1 MSRWRGR
8 AWVVPLCVVIAL
20 LLGIVPLPPAVQL
33 LRPFWLAL
41 IVAYMVIELP
51 ARIGIGRAFAL
62 GLVADMLYGSLLG
75 EHALRLVL
83 LTFVLQHFRARMRFF
98 PLLQQAM
105 IIGLLLLADLALTAL
120 LHLVLGQ
127 SLQPALWWCAPLVGV
142 ALWPL
147 LFVLLDRIGQGRRGR

>member
-8 AWVVPLCVVIAL
+8 GWVVPLCVVVAL
-20 LLGIVPLPPAVQL
+20 LLGLVPMPQVLQSW
-33 LRPFWLAL
+33 RPFWLAL

-51 ARIGIGRAFAL
+51 DRMGIGRAFLL
-62 GLVADMLYGSLLG
+62 GLVADMLYGALLG

-98 PLLQQAM
+98 PVLQQAM
-105 IIGLLLLADLALTAL
+105 IIGLLLLADRALTAL
-120 LHLVLGQ
+120 LHVMLGQ
-127 SLQPALWWCAPLVGV
+127 TLQPLAWWCAPLVAV
-142 ALWPL
+142 LLWPL